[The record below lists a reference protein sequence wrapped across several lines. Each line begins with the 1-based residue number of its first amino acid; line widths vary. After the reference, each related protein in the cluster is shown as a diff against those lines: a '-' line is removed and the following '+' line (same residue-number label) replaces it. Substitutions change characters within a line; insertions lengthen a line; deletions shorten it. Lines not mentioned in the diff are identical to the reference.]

1 MPKWRK
7 NWKANF
13 QTRRFWFIFRGMDEC
28 GNQLDFNFA
37 ADDLL
42 EFPRDLGEE
51 GWFQFHSEQKQAFQA
66 LNRRFG
72 IALNRPVRLRLQGQ
86 DTDLEGKLVLDSLL
100 LPSPSDESIRL
111 RLGNIVFDSSEIEHC
126 DPLD

>member
-1 MPKWRK
+1 MED
-7 NWKANF
+7 
-13 QTRRFWFIFRGMDEC
+13 G

-51 GWFQFHSEQKQAFQA
+51 GWFQFHSEQKQAFQI
-66 LNRRFG
+66 LDRRYG
-72 IALNRPVRLRLQGQ
+72 IALNQYVRLRLQCRE
-86 DTDLEGKLVLDSLL
+86 DALEGKLVLDSLL

-111 RLGNIVFDSSEIEHC
+111 RLGKMAFDSSEIEYC
-126 DPLD
+126 ERLD

>member
-1 MPKWRK
+1 ME
-7 NWKANF
+7 
-13 QTRRFWFIFRGMDEC
+13 DS

-51 GWFQFHSEQKQAFQA
+51 GWFQFHSEQKQAF
-66 LNRRFG
+66 LVLDRRYG
-72 IALNRPVRLRLQGQ
+72 IALNQHVRLRLQCRE
-86 DTDLEGKLVLDSLL
+86 DTLEGKLVLDSLL

-111 RLGNIVFDSSEIEHC
+111 RLGKTVFDSSEIEFC
-126 DPLD
+126 EPLD

>member
-1 MPKWRK
+1 
-7 NWKANF
+7 
-13 QTRRFWFIFRGMDEC
+13 MDEC

-72 IALNRPVRLRLQGQ
+72 ITLNQPVRLRLQGQ
-86 DTDLEGKLVLDSLL
+86 GEDLEGKLVLDSLL

-111 RLGNIVFDSSEIEHC
+111 RLGNIVFESSEIEYC
-126 DPLD
+126 ERLD

>member
-1 MPKWRK
+1 
-7 NWKANF
+7 
-13 QTRRFWFIFRGMDEC
+13 MDEC

-51 GWFQFHSEQKQAFQA
+51 GWFQFHSEQKQAFHA

-72 IALNRPVRLRLQGQ
+72 IALNQPVRLRLQGQ
-86 DTDLEGKLVLDSLL
+86 GADLEGKLVLDSLL

-111 RLGNIVFDSSEIEHC
+111 RLGTIVFDSSEIEYC
-126 DPLD
+126 ERLD